1 MKMSNNKSTGVEE
14 AWDAALR
21 WQLKVL
27 DHEAKAAVAKKLLLA
42 GIQERENKLVQNL
55 SYALIDQFELV
66 SPQELLEA
74 EESALMRAAD
84 AYSERHRKFLK
95 KQAAGGGK
103 SAKKTVASASPTK
116 KAAKKEEVKDDES
129 KASSKT
135 AKSKGTKKGAKRGSK
150 KKK

>member
-1 MKMSNNKSTGVEE
+1 MKMSNNKATGVDE
-14 AWDAALR
+14 AWGAALR
-21 WQLKVL
+21 WQLEVL
-27 DHEAKAAVAKKLLLA
+27 DQRARGEEAKRLLIG

-55 SYALIDQFELV
+55 SYALIDIFNII
-66 SPQELLEA
+66 SPQEMLEA

-95 KQAAGGGK
+95 KQAAGGK
-103 SAKKTVASASPTK
+103 TAKKTVASAASPTK
-116 KAAKKEEVKDDES
+116 KSTKAEAKDDES

-135 AKSKGTKKGAKRGSK
+135 GKSKGTKKGAKKGGK